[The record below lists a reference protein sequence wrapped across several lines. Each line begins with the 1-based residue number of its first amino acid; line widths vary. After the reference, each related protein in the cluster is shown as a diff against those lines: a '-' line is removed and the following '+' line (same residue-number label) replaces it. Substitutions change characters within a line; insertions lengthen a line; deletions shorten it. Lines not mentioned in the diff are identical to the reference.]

1 MFNCTLTLD
10 DEPVVVGGVLVEDLD
25 REPVAV

>member
-1 MFNCTLTLD
+1 MFDCTLTLD

-25 REPVAV
+25 RVPVSA